1 MKEIVKEFKDLKTE
15 AKFLLGLCLV
25 GFAYFLNLVSG
36 GTWFIWVSVFFGGL
50 GIFIFLKSILT
61 RDNK

>member
-1 MKEIVKEFKDLKTE
+1 MKEIVKEFTDLGIE
-15 AKFLLGLCLV
+15 AKFLLGFCLI
-25 GFAYFLNLVSG
+25 GFAYFLYLVSG

-50 GIFIFLKSILT
+50 GILVFILT